1 MRLNTKYHNEVEIK
15 EEEIL
20 HFEKGIPGFPEETE
34 FVILQLDDDGLF
46 SVLQS
51 IGTSA
56 LAFVI
61 ASPFAFFSGYDFK
74 LEETVVEE
82 LKLKSESDVA
92 VYSILTVQDPFEKT
106 TANLQAPVIINKA
119 TNKAKQ
125 VILKE
130 EGYKTKHSLFD
141 KTKLHIIKG

>member
-20 HFEKGIPGFPEETE
+20 QFEKGIPGFPEETK
-34 FVILQLDDDGLF
+34 FVVLPLDEDGSF

-51 IGTSA
+51 VETSA

-61 ASPFAFFSGYDFK
+61 ASPFAFFPGYDFK
-74 LEETVVEE
+74 LEDSVVEE
-82 LKLKSESDVA
+82 LDLKSENDVI

-106 TANLQAPVIINKA
+106 TANLQAPVIVNNGNK
-119 TNKAKQ
+119 KAKQ
-125 VILKE
+125 VILVE
-130 EGYKTKHSLFD
+130 EGYKTKHNLFG
-141 KTKLHIIKG
+141 KTELYKVKG

>member
-1 MRLNTKYHNEVEIK
+1 MKLNTKYHNEVEIR

-20 HFEKGIPGFPEETE
+20 HFEKGIPGFPDEMK
-34 FVILQLDDDGLF
+34 FVILPLNEDGSF

-51 IGTSA
+51 VETTE

-61 ASPFAFFSGYDFK
+61 ASPFSFFQDYDFK
-74 LEETVVEE
+74 LEDSVVEE
-82 LKLKSESDVA
+82 LELRSENDVT

-106 TANLQAPVIINKA
+106 TANLQAPVIINKT

-125 VILKE
+125 VILVDEK
-130 EGYKTKHSLFD
+130 YKTKHNLFG
-141 KTKLHIIKG
+141 KTELHKVKG